1 MILVTGGTGLL
12 GAHLLFRL
20 AKRGE
25 KIRASFRSE
34 SRKSLVLKIF
44 NYYSAQADS
53 LYEQIEWVQC
63 DLMDTLEVEA
73 AFEGIHTVFHCA
85 ALVSFHPK
93 DRKSLLKINPT
104 TTANVVNQ
112 ALASKIEQL
121 IYVSSVAA
129 LGRETTDGI
138 YDENTQWKDSP
149 ENSAYSESKRMAEL
163 EVWRG
168 MEEGLSAS
176 IINPVV
182 LFGPGPW
189 KEGSMAIF
197 DLVEKG
203 FPFYPPGTN
212 GFVDVRDVV
221 EAMLRMADQKRNGER
236 YVAVSESLPFKTVLD
251 HIARGYGRA
260 LPTKAVKE
268 WMLTILAFVHRM
280 REFFGGAKATITKET
295 VGSSLRT
302 SLYRNDKI
310 KRDLQ
315 MEFRPMAQSIQ
326 EITAYRVQEADFS

>member
-1 MILVTGGTGLL
+1 M

-20 AKRGE
+20 AERGE
-25 KIRASFRSE
+25 SIRCTFRSE

-44 NYYSAQADS
+44 NYYSPQAEQ
-53 LYEQIEWVQC
+53 LFQQIEWVQC
-63 DLMDTLEVEA
+63 DLMDVMEVED
-73 AFEGIHTVFHCA
+73 AFVGIKKVFHCA

-93 DRKSLLKINPT
+93 DRKKLLKVNPT

-121 IYVSSVAA
+121 VYVSSVAA
-129 LGRETTDGI
+129 LGRETVDGV

-149 ENSAYSESKRMAEL
+149 DNSAYSESKRLAEL

-168 MEEGLSAS
+168 MQEGLSAS

-189 KEGSMAIF
+189 QEGSMAIF
-197 DLVEKG
+197 HLVEKG

-221 EAMLRMADQKRNGER
+221 EAMLRMADQNCKGER
-236 YVAVSESLPFKTVLD
+236 YVAVSESLPFKHILEC
-251 HIARGYGRA
+251 IARGYGRA
-260 LPTKAVKE
+260 LPTKAVKS
-268 WMLTILAFVHRM
+268 WMLTTMAFLQRL
-280 REFFGGAKATITKET
+280 REFFGGAKASITKET
-295 VGSSLRT
+295 VGSALRT
-302 SLYRNDKI
+302 SIYRNDKI
-310 KRDLQ
+310 KRDLKI
-315 MEFRPMAQSIQ
+315 EFRPMAQSIQ